1 MNPYELYQPVTSNTI
16 EDLYVLKSVWRTW
29 DGFLSSEP
37 IMSLKLVVLAK
48 QVPDTHNVTADAMKA
63 DGTVNRGALPAI
75 FNPEDLNALEMALEI
90 KDRMDA
96 TVTVMTMGPPRA
108 ANILREAMY
117 MGADQ
122 GILITDRHFAG
133 ADTLA
138 TSYTLALGIEKIGGV
153 NLILCGR
160 QAIDGDTAQIGPQ
173 VAGKLGINQLTYIE
187 DVLDVTQKT
196 ITLKRTLGRVSETV
210 KTSLPLLITVTSS
223 ANRPRT
229 FGAKRLM
236 KYKKARTSIEAEQ
249 EIKKSSATGEY
260 GMELLED
267 EIARNR
273 QTLIDKGLYIET
285 WSADDVGA
293 DHEQIGLPGSPTKVK
308 KVQSVVF
315 AASELKKVDPSPD
328 GIREMIVELI
338 EDRTFG

>member
-1 MNPYELYQPVTSNTI
+1 M
-16 EDLYVLKSVWRTW
+16 
-29 DGFLSSEP
+29 P
-37 IMSLKLVVLAK
+37 IKLIVLAK

-90 KDRMDA
+90 KDQIDA

-117 MGADQ
+117 MGADA

-138 TSYTLALGIEKIGGV
+138 TSYTLALGIEKAGNADLV
-153 NLILCGR
+153 LCGR

-173 VAGKLGINQLTYIE
+173 VAEKLGINQLTYVE
-187 DVLDVTQKT
+187 EVVSVEKKSV
-196 ITLKRTLGRVSETV
+196 TLKRTLGRVSETV

-236 KYKKARTSIEAEQ
+236 KYKKARTSIESEK
-249 EIKKSSATGEY
+249 EVKKSSTTGEY
-260 GMELLED
+260 GMEILLD
-267 EIARNR
+267 EIEQEKQRLR
-273 QTLIDKGLYIET
+273 SKGLFFET

-293 DHEQIGLPGSPTKVK
+293 DHKQIGLPGSPTKVK

-315 AASELKKVDPSPD
+315 SASELKKVDPDPE
-328 GIREMIVELI
+328 GVRGMIIELI

>member
-1 MNPYELYQPVTSNTI
+1 M
-16 EDLYVLKSVWRTW
+16 
-29 DGFLSSEP
+29 P
-37 IMSLKLVVLAK
+37 IKLIVLAK

-90 KDRMDA
+90 KDQTDA

-117 MGADQ
+117 MGADA

-138 TSYTLALGIEKIGGV
+138 TSYTLALGIEKVGDV

-173 VAGKLGINQLTYIE
+173 VAGKLGINQLTYVE
-187 DVLDVTQKT
+187 EVVNVDKNS
-196 ITLKRTLGRVSETV
+196 ITLKRTLGHVSETV
-210 KTSLPLLITVTSS
+210 NTSLPLLITVTSS
-223 ANRPRT
+223 ANLPRT

-249 EIKKSSATGEY
+249 EVKRSSTTGEY
-260 GMELLED
+260 GMELLLD
-267 EIARNR
+267 EIEKKKKELK
-273 QTLIDKGLYIET
+273 TKGLYLET
-285 WSADDVGA
+285 WTADDINA

-315 AASELKKVDPSPD
+315 AASELKKIEPSPE
-328 GIREMIVELI
+328 GIHDMIIELI

>member
-1 MNPYELYQPVTSNTI
+1 MP
-16 EDLYVLKSVWRTW
+16 
-29 DGFLSSEP
+29 
-37 IMSLKLVVLAK
+37 LKLIVLAK

-90 KDRMDA
+90 KDRTDA

-117 MGADQ
+117 MGADN

-138 TSYTLALGIEKIGGV
+138 TSYTLALGIEKVGGV

-173 VAGKLGINQLTYIE
+173 VAGKLGINQLTYVE
-187 DVLDVTQKT
+187 EVVSVDKKS

-249 EIKKSSATGEY
+249 EVKRSSTTGEY
-260 GMELLED
+260 GMEILME
-267 EIARNR
+267 EIE
-273 QTLIDKGLYIET
+273 QKKKSLQSKGLFIET

-293 DHEQIGLPGSPTKVK
+293 DHDQIGLPGSPTKVK
-308 KVQSVVF
+308 KVRSVVF
-315 AASELKKVDPSPD
+315 AASELKKIEPNPEGVRDMF
-328 GIREMIVELI
+328 IELI

>member
-1 MNPYELYQPVTSNTI
+1 MFGQYESALISF
-16 EDLYVLKSVWRTW
+16 VL
-29 DGFLSSEP
+29 
-37 IMSLKLVVLAK
+37 IMPLKLIVLAK

-90 KDRMDA
+90 KDQTDA

-117 MGADQ
+117 MGADA

-138 TSYTLALGIEKIGGV
+138 TSYTLALGIEKVGDIS
-153 NLILCGR
+153 LILCGR

-173 VAGKLGINQLTYIE
+173 VAGKLGINQLTYVEEIVNV
-187 DVLDVTQKT
+187 DKKS

-249 EIKKSSATGEY
+249 EVKRSSTTGEY
-260 GMELLED
+260 GMEILLD
-267 EIARNR
+267 EIE
-273 QTLIDKGLYIET
+273 QKKKYLKSKGLFFET

-315 AASELKKVDPSPD
+315 TASELKKIEPNPKGVRD
-328 GIREMIVELI
+328 MIIELI

>member
-1 MNPYELYQPVTSNTI
+1 MP
-16 EDLYVLKSVWRTW
+16 
-29 DGFLSSEP
+29 
-37 IMSLKLVVLAK
+37 LKLIVLAK

-90 KDRMDA
+90 KDQTDA

-117 MGADQ
+117 MGADA

-138 TSYTLALGIEKIGGV
+138 TSYTLTLGIKKVGDV
-153 NLILCGR
+153 SLILCGR

-173 VAGKLGINQLTYIE
+173 VAEKLGINQLTYVE
-187 DVLDVTQKT
+187 EFVNVEKKS
-196 ITLKRTLGRVSETV
+196 ITLKRTLGQVSETV
-210 KTSLPLLITVTSS
+210 KTALPLLITVTSS

-236 KYKKARTSIEAEQ
+236 KYKKARTAIEAEQ
-249 EIKKSSATGEY
+249 EVRRSSATGEY
-260 GMELLED
+260 GMEILLD
-267 EIARNR
+267 EIE
-273 QTLIDKGLYIET
+273 QKKKSLKSKGLFFET

-315 AASELKKVDPSPD
+315 AASELKKIEPNPE
-328 GIREMIVELI
+328 GIREMFIELI

>member
-1 MNPYELYQPVTSNTI
+1 MP
-16 EDLYVLKSVWRTW
+16 
-29 DGFLSSEP
+29 
-37 IMSLKLVVLAK
+37 LKLIVLAK
-48 QVPDTHNVTADAMKA
+48 QVPDTHNVTAEAMKA

-90 KDRMDA
+90 KDRTDA

-108 ANILREAMY
+108 SNILREALY
-117 MGADQ
+117 MGADH

-138 TSYTLALGIEKIGGV
+138 TSYTLALGIEKVGDV

-173 VAGKLGINQLTYIE
+173 VAGKLGINQLTYVE
-187 DVLDVTQKT
+187 EVVNADKES

-210 KTSLPLLITVTSS
+210 KTSLPLLITVTST

-249 EIKKSSATGEY
+249 EVKRSSTTGEY
-260 GMELLED
+260 GMEILQD
-267 EIARNR
+267 EI
-273 QTLIDKGLYIET
+273 
-285 WSADDVGA
+285 
-293 DHEQIGLPGSPTKVK
+293 EQRKIFKIKRFVY
-308 KVQSVVF
+308 
-315 AASELKKVDPSPD
+315 
-328 GIREMIVELI
+328 
-338 EDRTFG
+338 

>member
-1 MNPYELYQPVTSNTI
+1 
-16 EDLYVLKSVWRTW
+16 
-29 DGFLSSEP
+29 
-37 IMSLKLVVLAK
+37 
-48 QVPDTHNVTADAMKA
+48 MKA

-90 KDRMDA
+90 KDQIDA

-117 MGADQ
+117 MGADA

-138 TSYTLALGIEKIGGV
+138 TSYTLALGIEKVGDV

-173 VAGKLGINQLTYIE
+173 VAGKLGINQLTYVEEVINV
-187 DVLDVTQKT
+187 DKKSV
-196 ITLKRTLGRVSETV
+196 TLKRILGRVSETV

-223 ANRPRT
+223 ANHPRI

-249 EIKKSSATGEY
+249 EVKRSSTTGEY
-260 GMELLED
+260 GMEILLD
-267 EIARNR
+267 EIEEKNKY
-273 QTLIDKGLYIET
+273 LKSKGLFFET

-308 KVQSVVF
+308 KVRSVVF
-315 AASELKKVDPSPD
+315 AASELKKIEPNPEGVRDMF
-328 GIREMIVELI
+328 IELI

>member
-1 MNPYELYQPVTSNTI
+1 MP
-16 EDLYVLKSVWRTW
+16 
-29 DGFLSSEP
+29 
-37 IMSLKLVVLAK
+37 LKLIVLAK

-90 KDRMDA
+90 KERTDA

-108 ANILREAMY
+108 ATILREALY
-117 MGADQ
+117 MGADA

-138 TSYTLALGIEKIGGV
+138 TSYTLALGIEKIGDAD
-153 NLILCGR
+153 LILCGR

-173 VAGKLGINQLTYIE
+173 VAGKLGINQLTYVE
-187 DVLDVTQKT
+187 DVVDVDNTF
-196 ITLKRTLGRVSETV
+196 ITLKRTLGRVCEVV

-249 EIKKSSATGEY
+249 EVKKSSTTGEY
-260 GMELLED
+260 GMELLMD
-267 EIARNR
+267 EIEQKKKELKA
-273 QTLIDKGLYIET
+273 KGLFLET
-285 WSADDVGA
+285 WTADDIGA

-315 AASELKKVDPSPD
+315 AASELKEVEPSPE
-328 GIREMIVELI
+328 GVREMIVELI

>member
-1 MNPYELYQPVTSNTI
+1 MP
-16 EDLYVLKSVWRTW
+16 
-29 DGFLSSEP
+29 
-37 IMSLKLVVLAK
+37 LKLIVLAK
-48 QVPDTHNVTADAMKA
+48 QVPDTHNVTVDAMKA

-90 KDRMDA
+90 KDQIDA

-117 MGADQ
+117 MGADS

-138 TSYTLALGIEKIGGV
+138 TSYTLALGIEKVGDV
-153 NLILCGR
+153 SLILCGR

-173 VAGKLGINQLTYIE
+173 VAGKLGINQLTYVE
-187 DVLDVTQKT
+187 EVVSVDKKS
-196 ITLKRTLGRVSETV
+196 ITLKRTLGSARETV

-223 ANRPRT
+223 ANHPRT

-249 EIKKSSATGEY
+249 EVKRSSTTGEY
-260 GMELLED
+260 GMDILMD
-267 EIARNR
+267 EIE
-273 QTLIDKGLYIET
+273 QKKKSLKSKGLFLET

-315 AASELKKVDPSPD
+315 AASELKKTEPNPEGVR
-328 GIREMIVELI
+328 GMFVELI

>member
-1 MNPYELYQPVTSNTI
+1 MP
-16 EDLYVLKSVWRTW
+16 
-29 DGFLSSEP
+29 
-37 IMSLKLVVLAK
+37 LKLIVLAK

-90 KDRMDA
+90 KDQTDA

-117 MGADQ
+117 MGADA

-138 TSYTLALGIEKIGGV
+138 TSYTLALGIEKVGDIS
-153 NLILCGR
+153 LILCGR

-173 VAGKLGINQLTYIE
+173 VAGKLGINQLTYVE
-187 DVLDVTQKT
+187 EVVNVDKKS

-249 EIKKSSATGEY
+249 EVKRSSTTGEY
-260 GMELLED
+260 GMEILLD
-267 EIARNR
+267 EIERKKKS
-273 QTLIDKGLYIET
+273 LKSKGLFFET

-293 DHEQIGLPGSPTKVK
+293 DHEQIGLSGSPTKVK

-315 AASELKKVDPSPD
+315 AASELKKIEPNPE
-328 GIREMIVELI
+328 GIREMFIELI

>member
-1 MNPYELYQPVTSNTI
+1 MPLNLI
-16 EDLYVLKSVWRTW
+16 
-29 DGFLSSEP
+29 
-37 IMSLKLVVLAK
+37 VLAK

-90 KDRMDA
+90 KDQTDA

-117 MGADQ
+117 MGADD

-138 TSYTLALGIEKIGGV
+138 TSYTLALGIEKVGNV
-153 NLILCGR
+153 DLILCGR

-173 VAGKLGINQLTYIE
+173 VAGKLGINQLTYVENVIAV
-187 DVLDVTQKT
+187 DKNS
-196 ITLKRTLGRVSETV
+196 ITLNRTLGRVSETV
-210 KTSLPLLITVTSS
+210 ETSLPLLITVTSS
-223 ANRPRT
+223 ANQPRT

-236 KYKKARTSIEAEQ
+236 KYKKSRTSIEAEQ
-249 EIKKSSATGEY
+249 EVKRSSMTGEY
-260 GMELLED
+260 GMEILMD
-267 EIARNR
+267 EI
-273 QTLIDKGLYIET
+273 QQKIKDLKSKGLFIKT

-308 KVQSVVF
+308 KVRSVVF
-315 AASELKKVDPSPD
+315 AASELKTIEPTAE
-328 GIREMIVELI
+328 GIRNMFIELI

>member
-1 MNPYELYQPVTSNTI
+1 MP
-16 EDLYVLKSVWRTW
+16 
-29 DGFLSSEP
+29 
-37 IMSLKLVVLAK
+37 LKLIVLAK

-90 KDRMDA
+90 KDRTDA

-117 MGADQ
+117 MGADA

-138 TSYTLALGIEKIGGV
+138 TSYTLALGIEKVGDV

-173 VAGKLGINQLTYIE
+173 VAGKLGINQLTYVEEVVNI
-187 DVLDVTQKT
+187 DKKA

-210 KTSLPLLITVTSS
+210 ETSLPLLITVTSS

-236 KYKKARTSIEAEQ
+236 KYKKARTSIEAEK
-249 EIKKSSATGEY
+249 EIKSSSTTGEY
-260 GMELLED
+260 GMELLLD
-267 EIARNR
+267 EIE
-273 QTLIDKGLYIET
+273 QKKKVLKSKGLFIET

-315 AASELKKVDPSPD
+315 AASELKKVEPTPE

>member
-1 MNPYELYQPVTSNTI
+1 MP
-16 EDLYVLKSVWRTW
+16 
-29 DGFLSSEP
+29 
-37 IMSLKLVVLAK
+37 LKLIVLAK

-75 FNPEDLNALEMALEI
+75 FNPEDLNALEMALQLKE
-90 KDRMDA
+90 DVGA

-108 ANILREAMY
+108 ADILREALY

-122 GILITDRHFAG
+122 GVLITDRHFAG

-138 TSYTLALGIEKIGGV
+138 TSYTLALGIEKAGMPD
-153 NLILCGR
+153 LILCGR

-187 DVLDVTQKT
+187 KILSVEKKT
-196 ITLKRTLGRVSETV
+196 IILKRTLGRVSETIQ
-210 KTSLPLLITVTSS
+210 TTRPLLITVSSS
-223 ANRPRT
+223 ANSPRT

-249 EIKKSSATGEY
+249 AVKKSSPTGEY
-260 GMELLED
+260 GMELLQD
-267 EIARNR
+267 EIEQKKRD
-273 QTLIDKGLYIET
+273 LKKKGLYIET

-315 AASELKKVDPSPD
+315 AASELKKVEPNAE
-328 GIREMIVELI
+328 GVREMIVELI